1 MRSYARK
8 GDTHS
13 IPEGRSQCSR
23 CKKHKDNIEF
33 GYYRI
38 PEDAPPD
45 KKRTKVNSLCSECK
59 SEYNTELRF
68 LKSSIKPFI
77 TPPDWGEPCEACER
91 PSYENQSNIPDGVN
105 GTHGFVPDHDH
116 EISTDLD
123 NMVPENLF
131 SFRGWSCKPC
141 NTGGGSIGDTIAAV
155 EKYLEYLKRARDFQ
169 NRSQIELKKKL
180 DNINLME
187 NFRQ

>member
-1 MRSYARK
+1 M
-8 GDTHS
+8 
-13 IPEGRSQCSR
+13 
-23 CKKHKDNIEF
+23 
-33 GYYRI
+33 
-38 PEDAPPD
+38 
-45 KKRTKVNSLCSECK
+45 
-59 SEYNTELRF
+59 
-68 LKSSIKPFI
+68 
-77 TPPDWGEPCEACER
+77 
-91 PSYENQSNIPDGVN
+91 
-105 GTHGFVPDHDH
+105 PDHDH